1 MEIIFIKNY
10 NGIFSSKW
18 AAKPYR
24 SGMDQKVLKENL
36 SRLGHSCQFI
46 NYTDIDFRNLEDLRG
61 KVVLYTSSEDEDLF
75 YKSYVEDMIYGLEL
89 SGIQIVP
96 GYKYLRAHH
105 NKNFMEIL
113 RDLSP
118 NPSIKNIRSSYFGTL
133 EEFNQLKEKNQ
144 YPLVLKSAFGATGK
158 AVTLINNATE
168 AVQKVKTFSR
178 SRNWK
183 FELWDTMRALKHKGY
198 IKESKFRRK
207 FITQNLIAGMDKD
220 WKVLVLGKKY
230 YVLERKTRKNDFRA
244 SGSGLISYTTNLP
257 EGLLDYAKRFN
268 DEQNLPFFAMDVAYN
283 GEEFSLIEFQA
294 LYFGTHTL
302 DTSPYYFQKTVEGNW
317 ECIEKTSIL
326 EVEIAESVHSYLKEQ
341 V

>member
-1 MEIIFIKNY
+1 MDIIFIKNY

-24 SGMDQKVLKENL
+24 SGMDQKVLGENL

-46 NYTDIDFRNLEDLRG
+46 NYTDIDFRKLDGLKG
-61 KVVLYTSSEDEDLF
+61 KAVFYTSSEDEDLF

-89 SGIQIVP
+89 SGIHVVP

-113 RDLSP
+113 RDLSQ
-118 NPSIKNIRSSYFGTL
+118 NPGVKNIRSSYFGTL
-133 EEFNQLKEKNQ
+133 EDFNRQKKENQ

-158 AVTLINNATE
+158 TVTLLKDSEDATK
-168 AVQKVKTFSR
+168 KVKKFSR
-178 SRNWK
+178 SFNLK
-183 FELWDTMRALKHKGY
+183 FELWDRMRALKHKGY

-207 FITQNLIAGMDKD
+207 FITQNLIAGMDRD
-220 WKVLVLGKKY
+220 WKVLVFGEKF

-244 SGSGLISYTTNLP
+244 SGSGLISYTKNLP
-257 EGLLDYAKRFN
+257 QGMLDYAKRFS
-268 DEQNLPFFAMDVAYN
+268 DEQNLPFIGMDVAYN
-283 GEEFSLIEFQA
+283 GKEFSLIEFQA

-302 DTSPYYFQKTVEGNW
+302 DTSPYFFQKNGEGNW

-326 EVEIAESVHSYLKEQ
+326 EVEVAEAIHVYINKQ
-341 V
+341 F